1 MRLVFLFLALP
12 FALVFFSVEP
22 GYSQQKSLYNYQQLS
37 HVAYARQKDSLKK
50 AWVCPAMFS
59 DKETQK
65 KYKEMWDSRVAFITD
80 AMENKNY
87 VYEKEL
93 YDYVSRIIKDIATAN
108 PALIP
113 QQPLLL
119 IDRSSAVNAYSFG
132 GNIIAVNIGLIQ
144 FSSCREELA
153 LVIAHELSHNIL
165 NHSDRAIRERAEWL
179 TSDEYKKSL
188 DAVLDSK
195 YERFSRLK
203 KVLENYSFNRSKHN
217 RYHES
222 DADSLAISLLQN
234 AKISFDAK
242 FFLRLDSADLR
253 YKTPLQKPV
262 QQYFTAYSLPFED
275 WWTQRK
281 SKGLS
286 TRNYNF
292 KDTTGLQDSLKTH
305 PDCKERH
312 DKTLSRNSSSMV
324 FTPIP
329 DALKDKAVRIM
340 IWNQFDNMAL
350 TACLYNVLL
359 AKDRGTTDEWYDF
372 MLHNVIAG
380 LYYADQN
387 LMRFNAIGVT
397 PKEYISKE
405 YYELQNMLEQMP
417 NEKLKMYYT
426 SLQSTAFW
434 QKMPADAK
442 ALKALMSQLNAAER
456 DDKVKESAARDF
468 VTGYN
473 ESMYCEFADHFRK
486 K

>member
-1 MRLVFLFLALP
+1 MLLIAVCF
-12 FALVFFSVEP
+12 FFST
-22 GYSQQKSLYNYQQLS
+22 GQAQTKTLYTYQQLS
-37 HVAYARQKDSLKK
+37 HLAYAKQKDSLKK
-50 AWVCPAMFS
+50 AWVCPSMFS

-80 AMENKNY
+80 AIQDKDY
-87 VYEKEL
+87 VYETEL
-93 YDYVSRIIKDIATAN
+93 YNYISQIIHDLAAGN
-108 PALIP
+108 PGLIP
-113 QQPLLL
+113 QTPLLL
-119 IDRSSAVNAYSFG
+119 IDRSSSVNAYSYG
-132 GNIIAVNIGLIQ
+132 GNIIAVNAGLIQ
-144 FSSCREELA
+144 FASCREELA

-165 NHSDRAIRERAEWL
+165 SHSDHAIKERAEWI
-179 TSDEYKKSL
+179 TSDEYKRSL
-188 DAVLDSK
+188 NAVLDSK

-203 KVLENYSFNRSKHN
+203 KVLENYTFTRSKHN

-222 DADSLAISLLQN
+222 EADSLAIVML
-234 AKISFDAK
+234 AKANIGFDAK

-275 WWTQRK
+275 WWTQRR

-286 TRNYNF
+286 TRSYAF

-305 PDCKERH
+305 PDCQERYE
-312 DKTLSRNSSSMV
+312 KTIARSTAGMHY
-324 FTPIP
+324 TPIP
-329 DALKDKAVRIM
+329 ASLKEKAQRII
-340 IWNQFDNMAL
+340 IWNQFDNLSL

-359 AKDRGTTDEWYDF
+359 AKDAGATDEWYDF

-380 LYYADQN
+380 LYYSDLN

-397 PKEYISKE
+397 PKEYISKD

-417 NEKLKMYYT
+417 KDKLKDYYT

-442 ALKALMSQLNAAER
+442 AMKQLMSKLNTEEK
-456 DDKVKESAARDF
+456 DDKLRDAAAKEFLSS
-468 VTGYN
+468 YN
-473 ESMYCEFADHFRK
+473 ESMYCEFADHFK
-486 K
+486 KK